1 MADNITPLFEE
12 NGAEK
17 AEEKRYLHVE
27 TTDGERFHSEIH
39 NLSGMDLINIVAN
52 LARSVRNDAEEV
64 FGKAETSEE
73 EAANKILT
81 DAYIRFT
88 SDLFHKAVDHGFG
101 LDAGQTDD
109 AGNEP
114 DAPAKAPEEAEHE

>member
-1 MADNITPLFEE
+1 MADNITPRFEE

-17 AEEKRYLHVE
+17 AEEKRYLHAE
-27 TTDGERFHSEIH
+27 TTDGVRFHYEVQ
-39 NLSGMDLINIVAN
+39 NLSNRDLINIVAN
-52 LARSVRNDAEEV
+52 LARSIRKDAEEV
-64 FGKAETSEE
+64 FGKAKTSEAK
-73 EAANKILT
+73 AANKILS

-88 SDLFHKAVDHGFG
+88 ADLFHKAVDRGFG

-114 DAPAKAPEEAEHE
+114 DAPAEASEEAEHE